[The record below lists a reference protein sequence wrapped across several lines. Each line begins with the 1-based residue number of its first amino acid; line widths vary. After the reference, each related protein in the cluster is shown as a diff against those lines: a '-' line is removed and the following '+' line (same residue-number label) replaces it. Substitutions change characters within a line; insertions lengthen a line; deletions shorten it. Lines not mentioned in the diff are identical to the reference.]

1 MQIPLANPP
10 RERLHGL
17 DAVRG
22 LALLLGLVVHTSMSW
37 LPGAQHVWVT
47 HDGSPNELAG
57 LLFYVPHMFR
67 MLLFFL
73 IAGLFARIAC
83 ERLGTMGFMR
93 DRVRRIAIPLASL
106 WFPMLMAIVAVL
118 AWNAW
123 LVNDGQMP
131 PAPKTPPLSP
141 DHFPLTH
148 LWFLYVL
155 LLCYVAALAV
165 RATFGRSAIVLRA
178 ADAGVRMLASAF
190 GPLLLALPL
199 GAALITHAKWY
210 AWFGVPTPD
219 QSLHP
224 SLAACVAFGSAF
236 AFGWLLQRQQHL
248 LQRWAAHWPLHL
260 GVAVLATIGCLLHVG
275 LAPKLVP
282 ATHGAATIAYAIGYA
297 IAGWSWT
304 FAIIG
309 LGLRFLSGHSR
320 VRRYLADASYW
331 IYIAHLPLVM
341 ALQVAMSRLDWPWF
355 VEIPLVLAA
364 TMGLLLLSY
373 DLLVR
378 NTVIGGWINGRR
390 KPRGLERFER
400 A

>member
-1 MQIPLANPP
+1 MQTPLAHPP

-22 LALLLGLVVHTSMSW
+22 IALLLGLVVHASMSW
-37 LPGAQHVWVT
+37 LPGAQHFWVT
-47 HDGSPNELAG
+47 HDASPNELAG

-73 IAGLFARIAC
+73 VAGLFARLAC
-83 ERLGTMGFMR
+83 ERVGTFGFMR
-93 DRVRRIAIPLASL
+93 DRARRIAIPLASL

-118 AWNAW
+118 AWNTW
-123 LVNDGQMP
+123 LVNDGNMP
-131 PAPKTPPLSP
+131 PAPETPPLSP
-141 DHFPLTH
+141 RNFPLTH

-165 RATFGRSAIVLRA
+165 RATLGRNAMVLRV
-178 ADAGVRMLASAF
+178 ADAGVRVLASPI

-199 GAALITHAKWY
+199 GAALVTHAKWY
-210 AWFGVPTPD
+210 AWFGIPTPD
-219 QSLHP
+219 QSLYP

-236 AFGWLLQRQQHL
+236 GFGWLLQRQQESM
-248 LQRWAAHWPLHL
+248 QRWATRWPMHL
-260 GVAVLATIGCLLHVG
+260 AVAALATIGCLLHVG

-282 ATHGAATIAYAIGYA
+282 ATQDAATVAYAIAYGL
-297 IAGWSWT
+297 AGWSWT
-304 FAIIG
+304 FAIVG
-309 LGLRFLSGHSR
+309 MGLRFLSGHSP

-341 ALQVAMSRLDWPWF
+341 ALQVAMSRVAWPWVVEFAVVLGTSF
-355 VEIPLVLAA
+355 V
-364 TMGLLLLSY
+364 LLLLSY

-378 NTVIGGWINGRR
+378 NSFIGTWLNGRR
-390 KPRGLERFER
+390 KPRGLERRDRE
-400 A
+400 